1 MNATEADRKGLFKN
15 KNIPKVVNT
24 MWFSKKQDEGVIYH
38 KYFKPLPD
46 ITLALVLAAV
56 TILTMVVICCY

>member
-15 KNIPKVVNT
+15 KNIQNVVNA

-38 KYFKPLPD
+38 EYFKPLPD
-46 ITLALVLAAV
+46 ITLALVLTAV